1 MTVNEVQELFCCCCH
16 FFYCLCF
23 LNTSHRP
30 VVSVPN
36 AVNNTKSIEL
46 LSNISLRA
54 LKSDAF
60 VSIDTHVLQLLIPYK
75 VQIGLSK
82 FQRKFRRNQR
92 IKMERE
98 STLVNLLKESFREEY
113 LRAPESK
120 QYDRSMGTVS
130 LLLGDHLEVFDGLVY
145 HHGIYIGIRDGVMS
159 VLDNSQEIFAN
170 GKSIQY
176 RSLTDFIGDRLKFSI
191 IKCRCLGNEE
201 EDEFR
206 LNVVR
211 IASLLE
217 ELDYTDLQMYD
228 VIKWNCENFAWMC
241 STHGSICYS
250 I

>member
-1 MTVNEVQELFCCCCH
+1 MFYLSHYFMTVNEVQELFCCCCH

-75 VQIGLSK
+75 IQIG
-82 FQRKFRRNQR
+82 
-92 IKMERE
+92 
-98 STLVNLLKESFREEY
+98 
-113 LRAPESK
+113 
-120 QYDRSMGTVS
+120 
-130 LLLGDHLEVFDGLVY
+130 
-145 HHGIYIGIRDGVMS
+145 
-159 VLDNSQEIFAN
+159 
-170 GKSIQY
+170 
-176 RSLTDFIGDRLKFSI
+176 
-191 IKCRCLGNEE
+191 
-201 EDEFR
+201 
-206 LNVVR
+206 
-211 IASLLE
+211 
-217 ELDYTDLQMYD
+217 LDYTDLQKYD

-250 I
+250 IQSYKLITAFSEDLSRGKESIVMRGVTGASLFSAVNCIVC